1 MSPVFYPWPSTNL
14 VLSLTVNSFLCIP
27 LEFLIFFSLFI
38 YLVTLEYYIPL
49 KKRSLSWSYFLVS
62 TQ

>member
-1 MSPVFYPWPSTNL
+1 
-14 VLSLTVNSFLCIP
+14 